1 MNVVFTVPEI
11 SCGHCKDTIESTL
24 NNVAAIKSVSVDI
37 EKKSTGMFAGLKI
50 GDIII
55 KVDGVSIDSVED
67 INEINRQNFRKAGD
81 EIQLEIWRQGTIK
94 ELNLQLKA
102 YR

>member
-37 EKKSTGMFAGLKI
+37 EKKS
-50 GDIII
+50 
-55 KVDGVSIDSVED
+55 VEVVSSSNLDMMNIT
-67 INEINRQNFRKAGD
+67 QLLD
-81 EIQLEIWRQGTIK
+81 EQGYTVCQS
-94 ELNLQLKA
+94 E
-102 YR
+102 